1 MSKICIECCIKEGN
15 LKFEGIN
22 RGNLAEELYSIESY
36 EESIN
41 MFEKAILICARVY
54 PIAEISFRAGL
65 ALAYIKVDRI
75 SQAKLLVEKEDSILK
90 KLPSEYMEYLCV
102 KVQVYIELN
111 EKETARTIFSEL
123 EDFVSKN
130 KSVYRKELQQKKKRL
145 QQLLMDSPSF

>member
-1 MSKICIECCIKEGN
+1 M
-15 LKFEGIN
+15 
-22 RGNLAEELYSIESY
+22 
-36 EESIN
+36 
-41 MFEKAILICARVY
+41 Y

-90 KLPSEYMEYLCV
+90 KIPSEYMEYLCV